1 MVAVIFAREDRAASR
16 FPGNV
21 ENAEDFDVEPTILC
35 GIGDESIRD
44 GSTASNRIRGPYTH
58 TNAAEELSPARP
70 WTAGEV
76 GSAGQ
81 TSAPPGGPVEDRV
94 DGWKSGGAS
103 PCRGN
108 HRLAKNT
115 FRGNLTCLQSRGSWK
130 MRGRTW
136 RAR

>member
-70 WTAGEV
+70 WTAG
-76 GSAGQ
+76 
-81 TSAPPGGPVEDRV
+81 
-94 DGWKSGGAS
+94 
-103 PCRGN
+103 
-108 HRLAKNT
+108 RLARLVKHLPLPAARWRT
-115 FRGNLTCLQSRGSWK
+115 EWTGGSPVALVLAVATIAWPK
-130 MRGRTW
+130 TLSG
-136 RAR
+136 AI